1 MKITKFNRIKARTYR
16 DFIWPSDLPE
26 FADYNL
32 IYGWNGT
39 GKTTL
44 ADILRMVEK
53 RQSVGQDGVQDFSIA
68 YGTKTITPANIATD
82 AAPPS
87 IRVFNRAFVDNNVFS
102 ESGASPIFFIGEENI
117 EKQKELE
124 KQRKELEKLKTY
136 TDTKKKDKEQK
147 EKELDNFCTGNA
159 TATRG
164 WLSITNTQSYNKSHF
179 KADCEGLISAGNA
192 AQHAKTDDELTA
204 LKKTI
209 ASTVQPEIIPVAL
222 TLPDLT
228 ALTGEVKTLLQKTV
242 VSQTIESLAKDTE
255 TSEWVKQGLQLHKD
269 HKSENCKFCEQRI
282 PAERIKALEGHFN
295 DEFKALDAA
304 LTSKIA
310 AITQT
315 TSALGS
321 VQMPAPEKFY
331 DDLKTK
337 YNVSCQKLNEQ
348 ISACVDFLGQLKA
361 ALESKKGSP
370 FSPITFDTDP
380 ADHSAAQLDAV
391 NAIVAEH
398 NNKTKN
404 FTQGIEVAKKAI
416 KSALAAAAIA
426 EYQGLKTAFDDLERE
441 HRGLADKIT
450 ADSAKVNA
458 LEQEIIN
465 HKKPAEDINRDL
477 ESYLGHSEIRFATAD
492 GETGYTIM
500 RGDKPAHALSEGEK
514 TAIALLHFLK
524 SLEDTKFDLAS
535 GIVVIDD
542 PVCSMDDTAMF
553 HAFSYI
559 KERTNAANQLFVLTH
574 NFMFFRQVKNWF
586 WYINKHKKK
595 LGKSAS
601 FYQTVCVSE
610 NGVRVS
616 RLRQLDKLLHEYNSE
631 YQYLFDLTYKASEST
646 NASTSLELYY
656 HMPNVAR
663 RLLEN
668 FLAFRM
674 PNVSGE
680 LHKKV
685 EESTFDT
692 TKKTSILRFLHTHSH
707 EDQIGHGEH
716 DSSILAEAPQ
726 IMKHVLELIEHE
738 DKKHYDR
745 MIALVVPPVPASIN
759 QAGNVVNA

>member
-1 MKITKFNRIKARTYR
+1 MKVTKFNRIKARTYR
-16 DFIWPSDLPE
+16 DFSWPSDLPE

-44 ADILRMVEK
+44 SDILRMVEK
-53 RQSVGQDGVQDFSIA
+53 RQSVGQDGVHDFSIA
-68 YGTKTITPANIATD
+68 YGTKTISPANIAID
-82 AAPPS
+82 ATPPS
-87 IRVFNRAFVDNNVFS
+87 IRVFNRAFVEGNVFS
-102 ESGASPIFFIGEENI
+102 ENGATPIFFIGEENI

-124 KQRKELEKLKTY
+124 KQRNALEKLKT
-136 TDTKKKDKEQK
+136 DVDAKKKDKDQK

-179 KADCEGLISAGNA
+179 KTDCEGLISACNT
-192 AQHAKTDDELTA
+192 AQHAKTDDELAA

-209 ASTVQPEIIPVAL
+209 ASTFQPEITSVTL

-228 ALTGEVKTLLQKTV
+228 KLTEEVKTLLQKTV
-242 VSQTIESLAKDTE
+242 VSQTIESLTKDAA

-282 PAERIKALEGHFN
+282 PADRLKALEGHFN
-295 DEFKALDAA
+295 DEFKALDAT
-304 LTSKIA
+304 LTSKISA
-310 AITQT
+310 MTQT
-315 TSALGS
+315 AS
-321 VQMPAPEKFY
+321 VLVSLQLPAPEKFY
-331 DDLKTK
+331 DDLKAK
-337 YNVSCQKLNEQ
+337 YNASCQKLNEQ
-348 ISACVDFLGQLKA
+348 VSACVEFLGQLKA
-361 ALESKKGSP
+361 ALEDKKSSP
-370 FSPITFDTDP
+370 FVGATFDIAP
-380 ADHSAAQLDAV
+380 SDHGIAQIDAV
-391 NAIVAEH
+391 NTIIKEH
-398 NNKTKN
+398 NDKTKN
-404 FTQGIEVAKKAI
+404 FNQEIEAAKKII
-416 KSALAAAAIA
+416 KHALAAAAIA
-426 EYQGLKTAFDDLERE
+426 QYQELKTAFDDLEKE
-441 HRGLADKIT
+441 HSALVDKIT
-450 ADSAKVNA
+450 ADSTKVNA

-465 HKKPAEDINRDL
+465 HKKPAEDINKDL
-477 ESYLGHSEIRFATAD
+477 EDYLGHSEIRFATTD

-559 KERTNAANQLFVLTH
+559 KERTKTAKQLFILTH

-586 WYINKHKKK
+586 WHVNKHKKK

-610 NGVRVS
+610 SGARVS
-616 RLRQLDKLLHEYNSE
+616 RLRQLDKLLYEYNSE
-631 YQYLFDLTYKASEST
+631 YQYLFDMTYKSSSAVYAGSGLSQ
-646 NASTSLELYY
+646 YY

-663 RLLEN
+663 RLLEA

-674 PNVSGE
+674 PGTTGE
-680 LHKKV
+680 LHNKMDQ
-685 EESTFDT
+685 STFAPA
-692 TKKTSILRFLHTHSH
+692 KKTGILRFLHTHSH
-707 EDQIGHGEH
+707 EDQIGYNEH
-716 DSSILAEAPQ
+716 DSTILAETSQ
-726 IMKHVLELIEHE
+726 IMTDILEFIKFE
-738 DKKHYDR
+738 DEKHYNE
-745 MIALVVPPVPASIN
+745 MILLVAPPVPANTN
-759 QAGNVVNA
+759 QTENAVSA

>member
-1 MKITKFNRIKARTYR
+1 MKITKINRIKARTYR
-16 DFIWPSDLPE
+16 DFTWPSDLPE

-53 RQSVGQDGVQDFSIA
+53 RQSVGRDGVQDFSIA
-68 YGTKTITPANIATD
+68 CGTNTITPANIATD

-124 KQRKELEKLKTY
+124 KQRKALEKLKVD
-136 TDTKKKDKEQK
+136 TDAKKKDKDQK

-192 AQHAKTDDELTA
+192 AQYVKTDDELSA
-204 LKKTI
+204 IKKTI
-209 ASTVQPEIIPVAL
+209 ASTVQSEITTVAL

-228 ALTGEVKTLLQKTV
+228 ALAGEVKTLLQKTV
-242 VSQTIESLAKDTE
+242 ISQTIEALTQDAE
-255 TSEWVKQGLQLHKD
+255 TFEWVKQGLQLHKD
-269 HKSENCKFCEQRI
+269 HKSESCKFCEQRI
-282 PAERIKALEGHFN
+282 PTDRLKALEEHFN

-304 LTSKIA
+304 LTSKIV

-331 DDLKTK
+331 DDLKIK
-337 YNVSCQKLNEQ
+337 YDVSCQKLKEQ
-348 ISACVDFLGQLKA
+348 ISACIDFLGQLKA
-361 ALESKKGSP
+361 VLESKKGSP

-391 NAIVAEH
+391 NAIVVEH

-416 KSALAAAAIA
+416 KSALAVAAIA
-426 EYQGLKTAFDDLERE
+426 EYQKLKTAFDDLERE
-441 HRGLADKIT
+441 HRSLADKIT

-465 HKKPAEDINRDL
+465 HKKPAEDINTDL
-477 ESYLGHSEIRFATAD
+477 ESYLGHNEIRFATED

-559 KERTNAANQLFVLTH
+559 KERTKAAKQLFVLTH

-586 WYINKHKKK
+586 HHVKKPK
-595 LGKSAS
+595 TTA
-601 FYQTVCVSE
+601 FYQTVSVIE
-610 NGVRVS
+610 NNVRVS
-616 RLRQLDKLLHEYNSE
+616 KIRKLDRLLQEYNSE
-631 YQYLFDLTYKASEST
+631 YQYLFDLTYRASEST
-646 NASTSLELYY
+646 NASTSLEPYY

-674 PNVSGE
+674 PNVNGE

-685 EESTFDT
+685 EESNFDT

-726 IMKHVLELIEHE
+726 IMKHVLQLIEHE

-745 MIALVVPPVPASIN
+745 MIALVVPPVPANIN